1 MQMELLIQE
10 AFLRFMAILLRDY
23 KSYLNPIMKQP
34 NNRATNASVLFD
46 MQGESSSLLY
56 GEVRG
61 PVGGGHLSR
70 GCDTCL
76 T

>member
-1 MQMELLIQE
+1 MELLIQE

-46 MQGESSSLLY
+46 MQGECCFLLY
-56 GEVRG
+56 G
-61 PVGGGHLSR
+61 GGGGGGGS
-70 GCDTCL
+70 GEASIT
-76 T
+76 

>member
-1 MQMELLIQE
+1 MELLIQE

-46 MQGESSSLLY
+46 MQGECCFLLY
-56 GEVRG
+56 G
-61 PVGGGHLSR
+61 GGGGVARGAVGRHLSHD
-70 GCDTCL
+70 CE
-76 T
+76 

>member
-46 MQGESSSLLY
+46 MQGECCSLLD
-56 GEVRG
+56 GAL
-61 PVGGGHLSR
+61 GGGS
-70 GCDTCL
+70 GEASIT
-76 T
+76 

>member
-46 MQGESSSLLY
+46 MQGELFFAFWGS
-56 GEVRG
+56 
-61 PVGGGHLSR
+61 GGGR
-70 GCDTCL
+70 GGSGEASIT
-76 T
+76 

>member
-46 MQGESSSLLY
+46 MQGECCFLLY
-56 GEVRG
+56 GG
-61 PVGGGHLSR
+61 VGGGVGAGGS
-70 GCDTCL
+70 GEASIT
-76 T
+76 